1 MSADLKFMSISTT
14 SRKDI
19 TDDSQYFTVF
29 LQAVIDYRALLRTE
43 YTASKKLTEHIQNQ
57 QQGQ

>member
-1 MSADLKFMSISTT
+1 MSADLKFMSISKT